1 MIFLSSPGIQHLLS
15 WSVIIQ
21 NLNWEETLEVYG
33 LPTYILVI
41 NKKFCPADMKIF
53 VPFLFN
59 CFPLYLEFFN
69 PTHIHWVSHIQSF
82 IHLFAHPMFI
92 ESYCMTDSMPSTR
105 DQRWAKIDG
114 IHALM
119 NLHLKVECGEKHS
132 EIVMPITKMLVVP

>member
-1 MIFLSSPGIQHLLS
+1 MIFLSSPGNPAPAEL
-15 WSVIIQ
+15 IIH
-21 NLNWEETLEVYG
+21 NSDSKLRGNTGSLWFVTH
-33 LPTYILVI
+33 ILVI
-41 NKKFCPADMKIF
+41 HKKFCPADMKIF

-59 CFPLYLEFFN
+59 CCPLHVEFFN
-69 PTHIHWVSHIQSF
+69 PTHVHWVSHIQSF

-92 ESYCMTDSMPSTR
+92 ESYCMADSMPSTR

-119 NLHLKVECGEKHS
+119 NLYLKVECGEKHS